1 MLELLKKS
9 LLASL
14 GAAVIT
20 KEKVNNATRHL
31 VEQGKLSKEEADK
44 LAHDLVEGGKRQWE
58 EIQNKLTDVA
68 KKALENL
75 DLAKKT
81 EFQQLMERV
90 ENLEKRLTLL
100 EDDARGET
108 AEQ

>member
-1 MLELLKKS
+1 MLELIKKS

-20 KEKVNNATRHL
+20 KDKVNEATHQL
-31 VEQGKLSKEEADK
+31 VEQGKLSREEADK

-58 EIQNKLTDVA
+58 EIQNKVA
-68 KKALENL
+68 EIVRKAFENL
-75 DLAKKT
+75 DIAK
-81 EFQQLMERV
+81 EADLERLSQRI

-100 EDDARGET
+100 EDDSKGKD
-108 AEQ
+108 Q

>member
-1 MLELLKKS
+1 MLELIKRS

-20 KEKVNNATRHL
+20 REKVNNATRHL

-44 LAHDLVEGGKRQWE
+44 LAHDLAEGGKRQWE
-58 EIQNKLTDVA
+58 EIQNRVA
-68 KKALENL
+68 EVVKKGLENL
-75 DLAKKT
+75 DIAKKA
-81 EFQQLMERV
+81 EFRQLLQRV

-100 EDDARGET
+100 EDDAKGKN
-108 AEQ
+108 EQ

>member
-58 EIQNKLTDVA
+58 EIEDKLAEVA

-81 EFQQLMERV
+81 EFQQLVERV
-90 ENLEKRLTLL
+90 ENLEKRLTIL
-100 EDDARGET
+100 EDEAKGSTGE
-108 AEQ
+108 Q

>member
-20 KEKVNNATRHL
+20 KEKVNEATRHL

-58 EIQNKLTDVA
+58 EIQNKLAEVA
-68 KKALENL
+68 KKTLENL
-75 DLAKKT
+75 DLVKKT
-81 EFQQLMERV
+81 EFQQLVERV

-100 EDDARGET
+100 EDNAESKT
-108 AEQ
+108 ADQ

>member
-20 KEKVNNATRHL
+20 KEKVNEATHHL

-58 EIQNKLTDVA
+58 EIQNKVAEVA
-68 KKALENL
+68 KKTLENL
-75 DLAKKT
+75 DLVKKT
-81 EFQQLMERV
+81 EFQQLVERV

-100 EDDARGET
+100 EDN
-108 AEQ
+108 AESKTTDH